1 MSIHFE
7 LVSPEEKLVSE
18 PVKMAVIPGA
28 EGEMGVGKDHASFV
42 VALKAGVVQLHQD
55 GAEVRK
61 LFIAGGFADVTGDN
75 CTVLAEQAVNVSD
88 LDQAAIEQELTNLN
102 EDLGRAA
109 DKQEE
114 ARISKKI
121 TLTHARLSAV
131 TGLVVISLHQYSISI
146 SLRHRSWYQK

>member
-61 LFIAGGFADVTGDN
+61 IFIAGGFADVTGDN

-121 TLTHARLSAV
+121 TLAKARLSAV
-131 TGLVVISLHQYSISI
+131 TGSVVI
-146 SLRHRSWYQK
+146 